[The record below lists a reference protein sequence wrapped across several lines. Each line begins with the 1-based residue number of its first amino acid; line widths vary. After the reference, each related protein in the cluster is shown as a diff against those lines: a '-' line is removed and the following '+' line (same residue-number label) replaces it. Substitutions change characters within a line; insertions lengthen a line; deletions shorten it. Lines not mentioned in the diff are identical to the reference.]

1 MRMLTAA
8 VLCLVAMDI
17 TAAPRPISNSER
29 MAVEMAADYLSR
41 GPVAIAERLDASSP
55 LQRFKGQELLDEI
68 EARLGPPAAARWDLQ
83 TVVPALQDK
92 AAVFT
97 ISYPSGLDESV
108 TFAVVSNN
116 GSYKIS
122 DIRILALPS
131 THTATF
137 SQASVTPSGERP
149 SIPLDTFAIATGLA
163 VAILAAVGAVGRR
176 RSPILSRLT
185 LAAAAAIAV
194 AFILLTE
201 RQTPKQAVA
210 AKSADPNDG
219 EPRLATL
226 LPLRRVMSAGT
237 GDVASQSTAACHEA
251 TCSKVAVL
259 WKAQA
264 GLQQMQTNEV
274 QSALSQF
281 PAPSNVP
288 LAEIVRGRVS
298 LLKANETDSVL
309 AYESAVNL
317 GPGRDGLWYETAQA
331 LLALGFSDR
340 AERYLRRIERVGS
353 READVYYALALVS
366 ASKNGD
372 DDAAKYLEQAWKMR
386 PLERAD
392 LVAAAPLW
400 AVLRKPAIAQLISL
414 SAPNEATF
422 AAQDASSR
430 AIALPAG
437 AVSRISGEFLHVQL
451 GESELTV
458 SGGASLAPAGTP
470 VVDAGAWAR
479 EEEERGLREV
489 PQLSTGARTAAALS
503 APALRRRFIRAA
515 DALAKRN
522 RWSDLV
528 SLTDGLSPASEHVPP
543 ELFFLRN
550 QALHRLQRADEGRRL
565 ITELAASRVLQR
577 HRDAES
583 LRRLAEMMVAD
594 DLYDPAIAMYDR
606 AQTIQSSAMT
616 DDRVRQIQMNKRL
629 ATKYSTHRSEHFEIH
644 YPDDVHVMTATQ
656 IADILEAELKRLQ
669 RWVPLS
675 HFTPVTVNVVWW
687 DDFRS
692 TYTGSDF
699 ILGFY
704 SGKITVPL
712 AGVRQF
718 VPPVVALMT
727 HELCHAM
734 IAQAT
739 NDQAPHWFHEGLAQR
754 VEMRQYHANAFNM
767 YDDSRLLAASLL
779 DPVLAT
785 SSDSDV
791 IAEAYIESQT
801 VIRYIEATYGETGVK
816 MLLESFRN
824 GATNEEAIGHLTGH
838 SLAQFDTNLRTWG
851 RSGSRVFENPE
862 PIHYDEKE
870 GQ

>member
-1 MRMLTAA
+1 MGGHSGLAKYPQRRTRYLPMRMLTAA

-97 ISYPSGLDESV
+97 ISYPSGLDGAV

-137 SQASVTPSGERP
+137 SQASVTPGGEKP
-149 SIPLDTFAIATGLA
+149 SVPLDTFAIATGLA

-366 ASKNGD
+366 ASKDRD

-392 LVAAAPLW
+392 LVAAAP
-400 AVLRKPAIAQLISL
+400 
-414 SAPNEATF
+414 
-422 AAQDASSR
+422 
-430 AIALPAG
+430 
-437 AVSRISGEFLHVQL
+437 
-451 GESELTV
+451 
-458 SGGASLAPAGTP
+458 
-470 VVDAGAWAR
+470 
-479 EEEERGLREV
+479 
-489 PQLSTGARTAAALS
+489 LS

-616 DDRVRQIQMNKRL
+616 DERVRQIQMNKRL

-739 NDQAPHWFHEGLAQR
+739 NDQAPHWFHEGL
-754 VEMRQYHANAFNM
+754 
-767 YDDSRLLAASLL
+767 
-779 DPVLAT
+779 
-785 SSDSDV
+785 
-791 IAEAYIESQT
+791 
-801 VIRYIEATYGETGVK
+801 
-816 MLLESFRN
+816 
-824 GATNEEAIGHLTGH
+824 
-838 SLAQFDTNLRTWG
+838 
-851 RSGSRVFENPE
+851 
-862 PIHYDEKE
+862 
-870 GQ
+870 